1 MGMNKKVQI
10 ILVDDNPT
18 FLEGIVTY
26 LKKTIDCEI
35 VACYHSGRALLEDI
49 RKYRPDLILLDI
61 EMPGLNGIETA
72 RRLNFLNA
80 NLKLIAITLYQ
91 DNIYIK
97 QLIEAGFRGFV
108 SKNHVAENLLQVIDR
123 VLRNDIVFPDIRI
136 I

>member
-1 MGMNKKVQI
+1 MKRKAQI
-10 ILVDDNPT
+10 IIVDDNPT

-26 LKKTIDCEI
+26 LKKAIDYEI
-35 VACYHSGRALLEDI
+35 VACYHSGQSLLEDI
-49 RKYRPDLILLDI
+49 SRYRPDLILLDI

-72 RRLNFLNA
+72 RKLNFLDA
-80 NLKLIAITLYQ
+80 KLKLIAITLYH
-91 DNIYIK
+91 DNVYIK

-108 SKNHVAENLLQVIDR
+108 SKNKVAENLHQVMDR